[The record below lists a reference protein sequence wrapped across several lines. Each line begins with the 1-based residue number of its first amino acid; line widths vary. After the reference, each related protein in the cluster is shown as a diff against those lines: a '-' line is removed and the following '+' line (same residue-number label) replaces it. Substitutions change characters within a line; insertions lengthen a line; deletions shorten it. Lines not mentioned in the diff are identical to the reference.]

1 MPAPLAPPLSLLA
14 PVPEALPEAPPQSFC
29 AHFASLGLRPVQP
42 AFALFVR
49 DLPEFVG
56 VPAELMWSEVDLP
69 DVAELLLLLV
79 LPMLS
84 LLLPADGLAFAAP
97 VVPLYEP
104 PVELDVDPF
113 MEPDVDPFIELAVPL
128 VLVSFE
134 DVPVVPP
141 DEYEL
146 PVLPVV
152 LELVEDGLLLCV
164 AVALSLDFLAFMSPI
179 ASAEPLA
186 SAMMEV
192 RTNAGASLRIMPPM
206 VAMDWWL
213 LAESSLQAPCHALM
227 RSIKGQLGSA

>member
-1 MPAPLAPPLSLLA
+1 VPAPLAPPLSLLA

-56 VPAELMWSEVDLP
+56 VPAELMWSDLVD
-69 DVAELLLLLV
+69 VEELLLLFV

-84 LLLPADGLAFAAP
+84 LLLPAEGLVFGAP

-104 PVELDVDPF
+104 PVELDVDPL
-113 MEPDVDPFIELAVPL
+113 MESDLEPLIEG
-128 VLVSFE
+128 VSFE
-134 DVPVVPP
+134 DVPVVLP
-141 DEYEL
+141 EYEL
-146 PVLPVV
+146 PVLPMVEPV
-152 LELVEDGLLLCV
+152 LEVEDGVLLCV
-164 AVALSLDFLAFMSPI
+164 AVALSSDFLCFMSPI

-206 VAMDWWL
+206 WLMDWGL
-213 LAESSLQAPCHALM
+213 LAESSLQAACHALM
-227 RSIKGQLGSA
+227 RSIGGQLGVA